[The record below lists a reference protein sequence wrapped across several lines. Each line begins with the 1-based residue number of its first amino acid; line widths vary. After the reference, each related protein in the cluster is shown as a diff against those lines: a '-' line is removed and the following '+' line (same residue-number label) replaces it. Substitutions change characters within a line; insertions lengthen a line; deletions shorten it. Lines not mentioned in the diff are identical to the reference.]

1 MFHTNTPRV
10 FHVETNVSTSFQRG
24 IHEVAFVGFVPGC
37 WLLLVTPVVTIYI
50 WSVVIP
56 RYRKNVGL
64 WNFFCFTIF
73 TRLFLSNRFIFCYWQ
88 YYTLRWICN
97 KVFHEHVYYVFF
109 SLATRFP
116 YYIVAAF
123 AFAFFSLATRFPYYI
138 VAAFLHYF
146 Y

>member
-1 MFHTNTPRV
+1 MSISIIKSVPYKHTTCIPRWNER
-10 FHVETNVSTSFQRG
+10 FHVVSTWNTRG
-24 IHEVAFVGFVPGC
+24 AFVGFVPGC

-73 TRLFLSNRFIFCYWQ
+73 TRLFLSNRFIFYYWQ

-123 AFAFFSLATRFPYYI
+123 VNYTKQLKTFTILLLPF
-138 VAAFLHYF
+138 
-146 Y
+146 